1 MGSPLEGHQSG
12 RASLESAEGERVE
25 PEVTAA
31 EEVTTAEAKEGE
43 EGEGGG
49 GHRLRIVSP
58 RSILLPL
65 WQALFA
71 SMSSH
76 PRNVLPLHQV
86 DKCQGRSRPFEL

>member
-49 GHRLRIVSP
+49 AQVEDSLPEEHPATPVAGIV
-58 RSILLPL
+58 R
-65 WQALFA
+65 QYVF
-71 SMSSH
+71 SS
-76 PRNVLPLHQV
+76 Q
-86 DKCQGRSRPFEL
+86 KRPTITPG